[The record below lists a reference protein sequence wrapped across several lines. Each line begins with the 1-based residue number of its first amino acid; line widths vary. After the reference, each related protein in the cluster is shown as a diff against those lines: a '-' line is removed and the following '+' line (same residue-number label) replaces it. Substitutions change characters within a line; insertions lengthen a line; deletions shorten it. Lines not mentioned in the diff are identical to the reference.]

1 MQHHIGMNSSF
12 GNSKHSNTRKVF
24 RGILFEGKIE
34 LDKEKL
40 SNYRLAE
47 DNEDDKEA
55 SADEPF
61 EPYYITEED
70 T

>member
-1 MQHHIGMNSSF
+1 MIS
-12 GNSKHSNTRKVF
+12 
-24 RGILFEGKIE
+24 
-34 LDKEKL
+34 LDKVN
-40 SNYRLAE
+40 SNYRLAD
-47 DNEDDKEA
+47 DNEDDQEA

>member
-1 MQHHIGMNSSF
+1 M
-12 GNSKHSNTRKVF
+12 
-24 RGILFEGKIE
+24 ILLENVN
-34 LDKEKL
+34 

-47 DNEDDKEA
+47 DSEDDQEA